1 MTLFARYSWSPS
13 NGDSRASEFGSPNQV
28 TRRDS
33 RSNGFTA
40 GWTRASSASLLHDL
54 RFNYSATNSRSGS
67 AMDNFGGAVP
77 LTEAQVFPKGVSGAD
92 GSFNLSILGA
102 GGYSIA
108 SRSRSE
114 QKQANVVYSLSK
126 TGPAHTVKFG
136 ADFRR
141 IMPTNH
147 PTPYSLNVTF
157 NGISG
162 DKGALVSAIATNAQV
177 SSSLPAIY
185 PLYSNFSAYVQDTYR
200 ATERTTLTYG
210 VRWDVNPAPGVRQGP
225 RPLAV
230 SDSTIAGVTQ
240 NEPLYQTR
248 WLDVAPR
255 FGLAYQM
262 DTTQGREMMFRM
274 GIGLFYDTGYGTS
287 SGAFGGAPYSSV
299 RTISLATFP
308 LSSSDAAPPSLPPT
322 RPYGQVISADT
333 NLKSPIVP
341 QWNLTIERYIGAGQ
355 MFSVGYV
362 GNKGRRLLRSESRP
376 SFSDA
381 YDILRV
387 ATNGATSDYHGLQVQ
402 FRKRFSAAL
411 QTQFSYTYAHSI
423 DSASSDIGGGFASLF
438 GGGERGSSD
447 YDIRHNLNFSGS
459 YRLPAPSHG
468 PLGLLLK
475 YWFLDWVA
483 AGRTGLPFDVQGVSG
498 SSSNTT
504 STVTTNLRN
513 GLFAQVRAT
522 YNGKRVWIYD
532 SKAPGGRRLNSAAF
546 EAPTGFS
553 QGNLGRN
560 ALRGFG
566 TFQTDLAVRRQIAI
580 TERLRLNI
588 SAQAFNAFNNPNF
601 ANPSPNEGA
610 NLSSPNFGVMTRM
623 LNSSFGGGG
632 NSLYRSGGPRSAELA
647 LRLQF

>member
-1 MTLFARYSWSPS
+1 
-13 NGDSRASEFGSPNQV
+13 
-28 TRRDS
+28 
-33 RSNGFTA
+33 
-40 GWTRASSASLLHDL
+40 
-54 RFNYSATNSRSGS
+54 
-67 AMDNFGGAVP
+67 MDNFGGAVP
-77 LTEAQVFPKGVSGAD
+77 LTEAQVFPRGISGAD

-126 TGPAHTVKFG
+126 AGPAHTLKFG
-136 ADFRR
+136 VDFRR
-141 IMPTNH
+141 IMPTNY
-147 PTPYSLNVTF
+147 PTPYSINVTF

-162 DKGALVSAIATNAQV
+162 DKGALVSGIATNAQV
-177 SSSLPAIY
+177 SSSLAALY
-185 PLYSNFSAYVQDTYR
+185 PLYSNFSAYLQDTYR

-225 RPLAV
+225 RPLALA
-230 SDSTIAGVTQ
+230 DSQIAGVTQ

-248 WLDVAPR
+248 WLNVAPR

-274 GIGLFYDTGYGTS
+274 GLGLFYDTGYGS
-287 SGAFGGAPYSSV
+287 SAGAFSGAPYSSV

-308 LSSSDAAPPSLPPT
+308 LSTADAAPPALPPA
-322 RPYGQVISADT
+322 RPYGQVVSAET
-333 NLKSPIVP
+333 TLKSPIVP
-341 QWNLTIERYIGAGQ
+341 QWNMTIERYIGAGQ
-355 MFSVGYV
+355 MLSLGYV
-362 GNKGRRLLRSESRP
+362 GTRGRRLLRSESRP
-376 SFSDA
+376 SFGDA

-402 FRKRFSAAL
+402 FRKRFSASL

-423 DSASSDIGGGFASLF
+423 DSASNDAGGGFASLF
-438 GGGERGSSD
+438 GGDGERGSSD

-459 YRLPAPSHG
+459 FLLPAPRRGFSSA
-468 PLGLLLK
+468 LLNN
-475 YWFLDWVA
+475 WFLDWAA
-483 AGRTGLPFDVQGVSG
+483 AGRTGLPFDVQGVSA
-498 SSSNTT
+498 SSSNTA
-504 STVTTNLRN
+504 STTTTNLRN

-522 YNGKRVWIYD
+522 YNGKPVWIRNVN
-532 SKAPGGRRLNSAAF
+532 APGGRRLNSAAF
-546 EAPTGFS
+546 TAPDGFA

-566 TFQTDLAVRRQIAI
+566 TFQTDLSVRRQIVVS
-580 TERLRLNI
+580 ERVRVNV
-588 SAQAFNAFNNPNF
+588 SVQAFNAFNNPNF

-623 LNSSFGGGG
+623 LNASIGGGG